1 MKTQIKGLING
12 YDPKM
17 FAFPRDK
24 REGSSVLERE
34 RVWNKVFAE
43 NGMRLHIEIRG
54 RKFELSLKATK
65 AGRTAWYEKDLTKD
79 EASFL
84 LGTDDENKL
93 KYNYKLVITMLCIVY
108 LMPDKEKRGRIY
120 LEEESVTIL

>member
-1 MKTQIKGLING
+1 MKTQIKGLVNG

-24 REGSSVLERE
+24 RESSSVLERE
-34 RVWNKVFAE
+34 RVWNKVFGE

-108 LMPDKEKRGRIY
+108 LLPDKEKRGRMY

>member
-1 MKTQIKGLING
+1 MKTQIKGLVNG

-24 REGSSVLERE
+24 REGSSVMERE

-65 AGRTAWYEKDLTKD
+65 AGRTAWYEKDITKD

-84 LGTDDENKL
+84 LGTNDENKL

-108 LMPDKEKRGRIY
+108 VLNKKKKRGRMY